1 MKTFRRNSPLGK
13 FLALAVIGLSGLA
26 AEYRAQSLP
35 ADAPKFEQIAP
46 GIEHVQMVRQRAS
59 KEDGDGPWLI
69 NALRIDLNL
78 ARLRIVHALDEAV
91 GLETVSS
98 LAARYGSVAATNAG
112 YFRTTGTFRG
122 ESVGTLMIDR
132 KLLSE
137 PNNERASVGLLPNS
151 RGLVFGH
158 VRFRGIL
165 SVAGKSH
172 KVDGLNRPV
181 AADELVIF
189 TPEFHRTTLTSPE
202 GVEVVVRNKRV
213 SAVSDKAGSTRIP
226 ADGYVISAT
235 GNSRSWILKHLKR
248 GTQVILMTKLEP
260 IARDTSGE
268 WSQVQSIT
276 GGGPQLLK
284 DGKVAITNEAEK
296 IGGAFVSDRH
306 PRTAIAKLKSGQILL
321 LTVDGR
327 QPGVSVGMSL
337 PGLAELLLEFG
348 ASEAINLDGG
358 GSTTMVVKNKIVNRP
373 SDQTGERPVSD
384 AILIYPRA
392 Q

>member
-1 MKTFRRNSPLGK
+1 MKRFRRNSPLGK

-35 ADAPKFEQIAP
+35 ADAPKFAQIAP
-46 GIEHVQMVRQRAS
+46 GIEHVQMVRQRAA

-137 PNNERASVGLLPNS
+137 PNHERASVGLLPNS

-165 SVAGKSH
+165 SVAGKRH
-172 KVDGLNRPV
+172 KIDGLNRPV
-181 AADELVIF
+181 AADELVVF

-202 GVEVVVRNKRV
+202 GVEVVVRNRRV

-248 GTQVILMTKLEP
+248 GTLVSLMTKLEP
-260 IARDTSGE
+260 IASDASGE

-276 GGGPQLLK
+276 GGGPQLIK
-284 DGKVAITNEAEK
+284 DGKVSITNEAER
-296 IGGAFVSDRH
+296 IGVAFVSDRH
-306 PRTAIAKLKSGQILL
+306 PRTAIAKLTSGQILL

-384 AILIYPRA
+384 AILIYSRA